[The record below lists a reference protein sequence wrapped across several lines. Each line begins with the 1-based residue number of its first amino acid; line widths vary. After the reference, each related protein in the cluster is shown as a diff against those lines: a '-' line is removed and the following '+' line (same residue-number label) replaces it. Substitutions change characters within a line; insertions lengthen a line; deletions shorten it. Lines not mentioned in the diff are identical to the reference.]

1 MSGGLIS
8 EYPTSEHITPKFT
21 LQELKCLDSM
31 HKLIWVKMMSRMF
44 EGMAGN
50 FAYSG
55 DIHLFINVVNGCLLL
70 HCEDSAMLRLVMATY
85 ISAAHQFKK
94 RPSPATGG
102 WARCSLGSTDVAL
115 KAVAGNLFNMS
126 TTVSHMD
133 TEENFA
139 RFTPS
144 SLCMC
149 LSCFQCQCHD
159 LQ

>member
-8 EYPTSEHITPKFT
+8 EHPTSEHITPKFT

-85 ISAAHQFKK
+85 ISAAHQFKNVF
-94 RPSPATGG
+94 SSNG
-102 WARCSLGSTDVAL
+102 WVGTLLAGIHRCGFKGRCGQPV
-115 KAVAGNLFNMS
+115 
-126 TTVSHMD
+126 
-133 TEENFA
+133 
-139 RFTPS
+139 
-144 SLCMC
+144 
-149 LSCFQCQCHD
+149 
-159 LQ
+159 